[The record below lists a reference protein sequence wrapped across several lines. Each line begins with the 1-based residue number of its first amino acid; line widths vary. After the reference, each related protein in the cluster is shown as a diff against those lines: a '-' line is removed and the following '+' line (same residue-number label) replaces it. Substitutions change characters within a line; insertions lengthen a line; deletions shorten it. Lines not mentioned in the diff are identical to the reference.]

1 METLPCM
8 VIGEDRNV
16 NLMDRFLQTPYLKS
30 VSPGRHGNSC
40 RGSCSSHEK
49 LLITVPVDAIASIKT
64 SGRRHDDMVI
74 QRDMTEQG
82 MENKERILPSPAN
95 SLQLLEFTPFL
106 LYVHRLLAMA
116 LSAVIAYHSHL
127 DEKTCC
133 KTKNLAKWRHVIHFG
148 KLSHHQLLSTE
159 RN

>member
-1 METLPCM
+1 
-8 VIGEDRNV
+8 
-16 NLMDRFLQTPYLKS
+16 
-30 VSPGRHGNSC
+30 
-40 RGSCSSHEK
+40 
-49 LLITVPVDAIASIKT
+49 VDAIASIKT

-133 KTKNLAKWRHVIHFG
+133 KTKNLAK
-148 KLSHHQLLSTE
+148 
-159 RN
+159 